1 MNKERRTQIKQLT
14 NELEDIK
21 TKLKYI
27 LRKEEGILDN
37 TPENL
42 QGQGIDRYSE
52 SENAIDVLD
61 DVVDDL
67 ESAIESLNEIV

>member
-42 QGQGIDRYSE
+42 QGTDRYSE

-61 DVVDDL
+61 DVVDEL

>member
-1 MNKERRTQIKQLT
+1 MNKERKTQIKQLT

-27 LRKEEGILDN
+27 SRKEEGILDN

-42 QGQGIDRYSE
+42 QGTDRYYE

-61 DVVDDL
+61 DVVDGL

>member
-27 LRKEEGILDN
+27 SRKEEGILDN

-42 QGQGIDRYSE
+42 QGTDRYSE

-67 ESAIESLNEIV
+67 ESAIESLNEII

>member
-1 MNKERRTQIKQLT
+1 MI
-14 NELEDIK
+14 
-21 TKLKYI
+21 
-27 LRKEEGILDN
+27 RKEEGILDN

-42 QGQGIDRYSE
+42 QGTDRYSE

>member
-1 MNKERRTQIKQLT
+1 MNKERRTRIKKLT
-14 NELEDIK
+14 NELEDVK

-27 LRKEEGILDN
+27 LRKEEG
-37 TPENL
+37 NL
-42 QGQGIDRYSE
+42 QGTDRYSE

-67 ESAIESLNEIV
+67 ESAIESLNEII

>member
-27 LRKEEGILDN
+27 SRKEEGILDN
-37 TPENL
+37 IPENL
-42 QGQGIDRYSE
+42 QGTDRYSE

>member
-27 LRKEEGILDN
+27 SRKEEGILDN

-42 QGQGIDRYSE
+42 QGTDRYYE

-61 DVVDDL
+61 DVVDCL

>member
-1 MNKERRTQIKQLT
+1 MNKERRTQIKKLT
-14 NELEDIK
+14 NELEDVK

-37 TPENL
+37 IPENL
-42 QGQGIDRYSE
+42 QGTDRYSE
-52 SENAIDVLD
+52 SENAIDALD

-67 ESAIESLNEIV
+67 ESAIESLNEII

>member
-1 MNKERRTQIKQLT
+1 MNKERRTQIKKLT
-14 NELEDIK
+14 NELEDVK

-42 QGQGIDRYSE
+42 QGTDRYSE

-61 DVVDDL
+61 DVIDDL
-67 ESAIESLNEIV
+67 ESAIESLNEII

>member
-1 MNKERRTQIKQLT
+1 MNKERRTQIKKLT
-14 NELEDIK
+14 NELEDVK

-42 QGQGIDRYSE
+42 QGTDRYSE

-61 DVVDDL
+61 DVVDNL
-67 ESAIESLNEIV
+67 ESAIESLNEIK

>member
-1 MNKERRTQIKQLT
+1 MNKERRTQIKKLT
-14 NELEDIK
+14 NELEDVK

-42 QGQGIDRYSE
+42 QGTDRYSE

-61 DVVDDL
+61 DVVDNL
-67 ESAIESLNEIV
+67 ESAIESLNEII

>member
-27 LRKEEGILDN
+27 SRKEEGILDN

-42 QGQGIDRYSE
+42 QGADRYYE

-61 DVVDDL
+61 DVVDGL

>member
-27 LRKEEGILDN
+27 LRKEEGIFGNIPD
-37 TPENL
+37 NL
-42 QGQGIDRYSE
+42 QGTDRYFE

-61 DVVDDL
+61 DVVDNL
-67 ESAIESLNEIV
+67 KSAIESLNEIV

>member
-1 MNKERRTQIKQLT
+1 MNKERRTQIKKLT
-14 NELEDIK
+14 NELEDVK

-27 LRKEEGILDN
+27 SRKEEGILDCI
-37 TPENL
+37 PENL
-42 QGQGIDRYSE
+42 QGTDRYSE

-67 ESAIESLNEIV
+67 ESAIESLNEII

>member
-27 LRKEEGILDN
+27 SRKEEGILDN

-42 QGQGIDRYSE
+42 QGTDRYYE

-61 DVVDDL
+61 DVVENL

>member
-1 MNKERRTQIKQLT
+1 MNKERKTQIKKLT
-14 NELEDIK
+14 NELEDVK

-42 QGQGIDRYSE
+42 QGTDRYSE
-52 SENAIDVLD
+52 SENAIDVVD
-61 DVVDDL
+61 DVVDNL
-67 ESAIESLNEIV
+67 ESAIESLNEII

>member
-1 MNKERRTQIKQLT
+1 MNKERRTQIKKLT
-14 NELEDIK
+14 NELEDVK

-27 LRKEEGILDN
+27 SRKEEGILDN

-42 QGQGIDRYSE
+42 QGTDRYSE

-61 DVVDDL
+61 DVIGDL
-67 ESAIESLNEIV
+67 ESAIESLNEII

>member
-1 MNKERRTQIKQLT
+1 MNKERRTQIKKLA
-14 NELEDIK
+14 NELEDVK

-27 LRKEEGILDN
+27 SRKEEGMLDN

-42 QGQGIDRYSE
+42 QGTDRYSE

>member
-1 MNKERRTQIKQLT
+1 MNKERRTQIKKLT
-14 NELEDIK
+14 NELEDVK

-42 QGQGIDRYSE
+42 QGTDRYSE

>member
-1 MNKERRTQIKQLT
+1 MNKERRTQIKKLA
-14 NELEDIK
+14 NELEDVK

-27 LRKEEGILDN
+27 LRKEEGIFDN

-42 QGQGIDRYSE
+42 QGTDRYSE

-67 ESAIESLNEIV
+67 ESAIESLNEI

>member
-1 MNKERRTQIKQLT
+1 MNKERRTRIKKLT
-14 NELEDIK
+14 NELEDVK

-42 QGQGIDRYSE
+42 QGPDRYSE
-52 SENAIDVLD
+52 SENEIDVLD

-67 ESAIESLNEIV
+67 ESAIESLNEII

>member
-1 MNKERRTQIKQLT
+1 MNKERRTQIKKLT
-14 NELEDIK
+14 NELEDVK

-27 LRKEEGILDN
+27 SRKEEGILDN

-42 QGQGIDRYSE
+42 QVTDRYSE

-67 ESAIESLNEIV
+67 ESAIHSLNEIV

>member
-1 MNKERRTQIKQLT
+1 MNKERRTQIKKLT

-27 LRKEEGILDN
+27 SRKEGGILDN
-37 TPENL
+37 TPDNL
-42 QGQGIDRYSE
+42 QGTDRYFE

-61 DVVDDL
+61 DVVDNL
-67 ESAIESLNEIV
+67 ESAIESLNEII

>member
-1 MNKERRTQIKQLT
+1 MNKERRTQIKKLT
-14 NELEDIK
+14 NELEDVK

-42 QGQGIDRYSE
+42 QGTDRYSE
-52 SENAIDVLD
+52 SENALDVLD
-61 DVVDDL
+61 DVVDNL
-67 ESAIESLNEIV
+67 ESAIESLNEII

>member
-1 MNKERRTQIKQLT
+1 MNKERRTQIKKLT

-42 QGQGIDRYSE
+42 QGTDRYSE

-67 ESAIESLNEIV
+67 ESAIESLNEII

>member
-1 MNKERRTQIKQLT
+1 MNKERRTQIKKLT
-14 NELEDIK
+14 NELEDVK

-42 QGQGIDRYSE
+42 QGTDRYSE

-61 DVVDDL
+61 DVDGL
-67 ESAIESLNEIV
+67 ESAIESLNEII

>member
-1 MNKERRTQIKQLT
+1 MNKERRTQIKKLT
-14 NELEDIK
+14 NELEDVK

-37 TPENL
+37 IPENL
-42 QGQGIDRYSE
+42 QGIDRYSE

>member
-1 MNKERRTQIKQLT
+1 MNKERRTQIKQFT

-21 TKLKYI
+21 TKLQYI
-27 LRKEEGILDN
+27 SRKEEGILDN

-42 QGQGIDRYSE
+42 QGTDRYSE

>member
-1 MNKERRTQIKQLT
+1 MNKERRTQIKKLT
-14 NELEDIK
+14 NELEDVK

-42 QGQGIDRYSE
+42 QGTDRYSE

-61 DVVDDL
+61 DVIGDL
-67 ESAIESLNEIV
+67 ESAIESLNEII

>member
-1 MNKERRTQIKQLT
+1 MNKERRTQIKKLT
-14 NELEDIK
+14 NELEDVK

-42 QGQGIDRYSE
+42 QGTDRYSE

-61 DVVDDL
+61 DVVDGL
-67 ESAIESLNEIV
+67 ESAIESLSEII

>member
-27 LRKEEGILDN
+27 SRKEEGILDN

-42 QGQGIDRYSE
+42 QGTDRYSE

>member
-1 MNKERRTQIKQLT
+1 MNKERRAQILQAAG
-14 NELEDIK
+14 ELEDIK

-27 LRKEEGILDN
+27 SRKEEEILDN

-42 QGQGIDRYSE
+42 QGTDRYSE

>member
-1 MNKERRTQIKQLT
+1 MNKERKTQIKKLT
-14 NELEDIK
+14 NELEDVK

-42 QGQGIDRYSE
+42 QGTDRYSE
-52 SENAIDVLD
+52 SENAIDGVD
-61 DVVDDL
+61 DVVDNL
-67 ESAIESLNEIV
+67 ESAIESLNEII

>member
-1 MNKERRTQIKQLT
+1 MNKERRTQIKKLT
-14 NELEDIK
+14 NELEDVK

-27 LRKEEGILDN
+27 LRKEEGIIDN

-42 QGQGIDRYSE
+42 QGTDRYSE

-61 DVVDDL
+61 DVIDDL
-67 ESAIESLNEIV
+67 ESAIESLNEII

>member
-1 MNKERRTQIKQLT
+1 MNKERRTQIKKLT
-14 NELEDIK
+14 NELEDVK

-42 QGQGIDRYSE
+42 QGTDRYSE

-61 DVVDDL
+61 DVVDNL

>member
-1 MNKERRTQIKQLT
+1 MSKERRTQIKKLT
-14 NELEDIK
+14 NELEDVK

-27 LRKEEGILDN
+27 SRKEEGILDCI
-37 TPENL
+37 PENL
-42 QGQGIDRYSE
+42 QGTDRYSE

-67 ESAIESLNEIV
+67 ESAIESLNEII

>member
-27 LRKEEGILDN
+27 SRKEEGILDN

-42 QGQGIDRYSE
+42 QGTDRYYE
-52 SENAIDVLD
+52 SENAIDVLN
-61 DVVDDL
+61 DVVDCL

>member
-1 MNKERRTQIKQLT
+1 MNKERRTQIKKLT
-14 NELEDIK
+14 NELEDVK

-42 QGQGIDRYSE
+42 QGTDRYSE
-52 SENAIDVLD
+52 SENEIDVLD
-61 DVVDDL
+61 DVIGDL
-67 ESAIESLNEIV
+67 ESAIESLNEII